1 MSLIGRISGNPVRP
15 LTHPLFPPSP
25 VFRDQLLKFFEQVP
39 DSDFEA
45 LTNALD
51 KAGNTLEYRKYCDPF
66 FEIFIT
72 GGLLAPGGSYL
83 DENVPLTKFS
93 IFEAKSS
100 EVEDVRPF
108 VSTLEKLIRREHAR
122 WPCLGNLNDY

>member
-1 MSLIGRISGNPVRP
+1 MTCWTTLLP
-15 LTHPLFPPSP
+15 PPSSCSLLT

-39 DSDFEA
+39 DGDFEGF
-45 LTNALD
+45 TNALD
-51 KAGNTLEYRKYCDPF
+51 KAGNTLDYRKYNDQF

-93 IFEAKSS
+93 IFEAKTA
-100 EVEDVRPF
+100 EVNEVKPF
-108 VSTLEKLIRREHAR
+108 VSTLEKLIRRE
-122 WPCLGNLNDY
+122 